1 MVKHNE
7 AIRGHKML
15 RAFIHPR
22 QYSFLASA
30 GCTALGARP
39 RADGTW
45 GSGGKG
51 APSIFEAKPGYGY
64 SVITGLVPPNLLT
77 VRLF

>member
-30 GCTALGARP
+30 GCTALGAKAQGR
-39 RADGTW
+39 RNLVVRGQR
-45 GSGGKG
+45 G
-51 APSIFEAKPGYGY
+51 PSIFEANP
-64 SVITGLVPPNLLT
+64 SPFTLQMDILLS
-77 VRLF
+77 LDWFPQIF